1 MKKLS
6 KVLLLGTLLALVALA
21 VVPVAAQEGGQG
33 GIIIE
38 GNFGGDVASMNP
50 ITASDTASTRITAL
64 MYYGFLGV
72 DPARAVIAPDQPGA
86 LVKDWTISE
95 DGTVYTFNLRDDL
108 AWTDGTPVTSADV
121 LYTWNAI
128 VAGSQGI
135 VDTPLSYVIDPTGAS
150 GILDVQAPDAQTL
163 VVTFASP
170 ECTSL
175 GNAGVLYP
183 VPSHVLPEDMA
194 ELNDAEFNMNP
205 SVSGGVF
212 NFAEIRPGEQISLVY
227 NPTYPDA
234 ELGYVNPAG
243 FIYKNVP
250 DQTVIVEQFLAGE
263 TNFIDGPS
271 VSRRNDIRASGAQ
284 VYDYAG
290 NSWDYLAFNLAD
302 PTNPQ
307 NGLDENNNV
316 IDQGNHPLF
325 GDVRVRKAIALA
337 VDVNAIID
345 AAVFGEGERM
355 TSVLIPTSWAYN
367 SELPPIEYDPEA
379 AAALLEEAGWVD
391 GDGDGVREAAGA
403 MYAEDGT
410 PLQFTLYTNEGNTRR
425 AAIGTIV
432 QDELAQIGIQVDFQT
447 IDFNTLLDIMDSQT
461 FDALILGWRNGYPD
475 DPDLTQLFTPSAD
488 VVGAGSNFTSYN
500 NPEVTELNLQ
510 AKTVPGCDPAER
522 AELYYQIQE
531 IMQEDLPYL
540 WLFTQ
545 NGMYAAGANVE
556 GFDPF
561 ASQPFWNVDTWNV
574 RTP

>member
-50 ITASDTASTRITAL
+50 ITASDTASTRVTAL

-95 DGTVYTFNLRDDL
+95 DGTVYTFNLRQDL
-108 AWTDGTPVTSADV
+108 TWNDGTPVTSADV
-121 LYTWNAI
+121 VYTWNAI

-150 GILDVQAPDAQTL
+150 GILDVQAPDANTV

-183 VPSHVLPEDMA
+183 VPSHVLPADMA

-227 NPTYPDA
+227 NPEYPDA
-234 ELGYVNPAG
+234 ELGYVSPAG

-250 DQTVIVEQFLAGE
+250 DQTVLVEQFLAGE

-271 VSRRNDIRASGAQ
+271 VSRRDDIRGSGAQ
-284 VYDYAG
+284 VYDFAG

-316 IDQGNHPLF
+316 IDQGNHPIF
-325 GDVRVRKAIALA
+325 GDVRVRKAISLA

-345 AAVFGEGERM
+345 AAVFGEGARM

-379 AAALLEEAGWVD
+379 AAALLDEAGWVD

-475 DPDLTQLFTPSAD
+475 DPDLTQLFTPAAD

>member
-316 IDQGNHPLF
+316 IDQGKHPLF
-325 GDVRVRKAIALA
+325 GDVRVRKAISLA